1 MSDTNA
7 TVKTPATSDLIVE
20 FLAAKGRKSR
30 KAGIATTQEIADHIG
45 KSLKY
50 TYDRLW
56 WLAKKESRLLMI
68 GSGKTAT
75 WRSVP
80 KARKAKAADGI
91 VLSEDL
97 GDQLAS
103 RIP

>member
-1 MSDTNA
+1 MSNANA
-7 TVKTPATSDLIVE
+7 TVKTSSTSDLIVE

-45 KSLKY
+45 KPVKY

-56 WLAKKESRLLMI
+56 WLAKKDSRLIMI
-68 GSGKTAT
+68 GSGKAAQ

-80 KARKAKAADGI
+80 KARKAKAEEATVDAAA
-91 VLSEDL
+91 E
-97 GDQLAS
+97 
-103 RIP
+103 

>member
-1 MSDTNA
+1 MNDTTTA
-7 TVKTPATSDLIVE
+7 AKTPATSDLIVD
-20 FLAAKGRKSR
+20 FLNAKGRKAR

-56 WLAKKESRLLMI
+56 WLAKKDNRLLMI
-68 GSGKTAT
+68 GSGKTAQ

-80 KARKAKAADGI
+80 KARKAKAEAAEAAPE
-91 VLSEDL
+91 SSAAAE
-97 GDQLAS
+97 
-103 RIP
+103 